1 MTARRPT
8 AVRVLVAASASLLT
22 TALLPVAA
30 PAHAHAPA
38 PPSRQDGGYV
48 DTEYGPLGSGDKD
61 LLVRVMYAGL
71 WEIPASQMAVEK
83 GADERVREIG
93 GFIAEEH
100 TALNEEAQR
109 VAAELQVALPTE
121 PHPDNQLFLDRMAAR
136 EGAEFDAEYVQRLR
150 EAHGE
155 VYSLIAYARAGTQ
168 NDLIREF
175 ATTSEEFV
183 ARHMEY
189 LESTGLVQW
198 FRIPPPPEPAGSKSR
213 FLSIS
218 PAGVNP
224 IFIWIILG
232 IAATAGTITV
242 VRTIRPR

>member
-1 MTARRPT
+1 MTARRPM
-8 AVRVLVAASASLLT
+8 AARLLT
-22 TALLPVAA
+22 TAAAGLLATALLPATA
-30 PAHAHAPA
+30 PAYAYT
-38 PPSRQDGGYV
+38 PPSRQDDGYV
-48 DTEYGPLGSGDKD
+48 DTEYGPLGAGDKD

-71 WEIPASQMAVEK
+71 WEIPASQMAIEK
-83 GADERVREIG
+83 GGDERVREIG

-100 TALNEEAQR
+100 AQLNEEAEA

-121 PHPDNQLFLDRMAAR
+121 PHPDNQVFLDRMADR
-136 EGAEFDAEYVQRLR
+136 EGAEFDVEYVQRLR

-175 ATTSEEFV
+175 AVTSEEFV
-183 ARHMEY
+183 SRHMDY

-198 FRIPPPPEPAGSKSR
+198 FKIPPPPEPAGTKTR
-213 FLSIS
+213 FLSVS

-224 IFIWIILG
+224 LFIWLLLG
-232 IAATAGTITV
+232 IAATAGAITV
-242 VRTIRPR
+242 VRAIRPR

>member
-8 AVRVLVAASASLLT
+8 ATRALAAAGASLLA
-22 TALLPVAA
+22 TALLFVAA
-30 PAHAHAPA
+30 PAHAYG
-38 PPSRQDGGYV
+38 PPSQQDGAYV
-48 DTEYGPLGSGDKD
+48 DTEYGPLGAGDKD

-71 WEIPASQMAVEK
+71 WEIPASQMATEK
-83 GADERVREIG
+83 GADARVREIAG
-93 GFIAEEH
+93 YIAEEH
-100 TALNEEAQR
+100 VQLNEETER
-109 VAAELQVALPTE
+109 IAAELQVALPTE
-121 PHPDNQLFLDRMAAR
+121 PHPDNQVFLDRMAAR
-136 EGAEFDAEYVQRLR
+136 EGAEFDVEYVQRLR

-175 ATTSEEFV
+175 AATGEEFV
-183 ARHMEY
+183 ARHMDY

-198 FRIPPPPEPAGSKSR
+198 FKIPPPPEPAGSKSR

-224 IFIWIILG
+224 VFIWIILG